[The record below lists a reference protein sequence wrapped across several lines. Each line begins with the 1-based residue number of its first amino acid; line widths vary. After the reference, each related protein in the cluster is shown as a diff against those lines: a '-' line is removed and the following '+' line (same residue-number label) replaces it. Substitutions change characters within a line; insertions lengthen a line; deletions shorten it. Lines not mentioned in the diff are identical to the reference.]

1 MRDVASVCRGWKAVP
16 VSHLRHPPALWQDPS
31 AQPLCTALFN
41 SFRCLSSGSCAH
53 PWDCCF
59 HGTPAHCPEHSVGTA
74 LCCFFLLAPMPSP
87 SWLCLLCHYA
97 WEYFHSCPSPS
108 SGSCFLFFSPC
119 ISPVSESFFPAFSSP
134 EGGWCI
140 CGFIAVP
147 VPEVKRQPWGN
158 PSAGF
163 AAPLDT
169 HWMWRTVLAEI
180 TACHGPSCLSLGPQT
195 PLWRGG
201 PARGQQ
207 IPASN
212 HVPQETSKPSCLTY
226 DFPFKKR
233 VLILALNL
241 WRRETSHFECKW
253 C

>member
-41 SFRCLSSGSCAH
+41 SFRCLSAGSCAH

-59 HGTPAHCPEHSVGTA
+59 HGTPAHCPEPGVRMLAQHCAAFS
-74 LCCFFLLAPMPSP
+74 FLLQCHHPPDCASCATM
-87 SWLCLLCHYA
+87 LGNIFTAVHLLPLGA
-97 WEYFHSCPSPS
+97 VSC
-108 SGSCFLFFSPC
+108 FFSPS

-134 EGGWCI
+134 EGGWSI

-169 HWMWRTVLAEI
+169 H
-180 TACHGPSCLSLGPQT
+180 
-195 PLWRGG
+195 
-201 PARGQQ
+201 
-207 IPASN
+207 
-212 HVPQETSKPSCLTY
+212 
-226 DFPFKKR
+226 
-233 VLILALNL
+233 
-241 WRRETSHFECKW
+241 
-253 C
+253 